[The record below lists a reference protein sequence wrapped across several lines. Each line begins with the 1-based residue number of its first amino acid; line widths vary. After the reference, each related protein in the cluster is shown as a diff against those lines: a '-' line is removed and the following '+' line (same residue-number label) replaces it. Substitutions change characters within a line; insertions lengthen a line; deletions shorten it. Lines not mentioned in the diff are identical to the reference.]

1 MALLT
6 SDAQKGLVTELSLN
20 RMLDLRVRFEVHGS
34 SGLVEHY
41 ALSQDCTSSNGDA
54 AHTNNLA
61 ILDQRAGQTEQ
72 ATLAHAKVRAFA
84 LDDGI
89 EVETGGRRVCP
100 VDVYFGRLDEEG
112 AMESVP

>member
-1 MALLT
+1 MASLT

-20 RMLDLRVRFEVHGS
+20 RMLDLRVRFEVHGC
-34 SGLVEHY
+34 SGLVQHY
-41 ALSQDCTSSNGDA
+41 ALSQDGTSSNGDA

-72 ATLAHAKVRAFA
+72 ATLAHAKVGTFA

-100 VDVYFGRLDEEG
+100 VDVDFGRLDEEG
-112 AMESVP
+112 TMESVP

>member
-1 MALLT
+1 MAVLT

-20 RMLDLRVRFEVHGS
+20 RMLDLRVRFQVHGC
-34 SGLVEHY
+34 SGLVQHY
-41 ALSQDCTSSNGDA
+41 ALSQDGTSSNGDA
-54 AHTNNLA
+54 AHTNNLT

-72 ATLAHAKVRAFA
+72 ATLAHAKVRTFA

-100 VDVYFGRLDEEG
+100 VDVDFGRLDEEG
-112 AMESVP
+112 TMESVP